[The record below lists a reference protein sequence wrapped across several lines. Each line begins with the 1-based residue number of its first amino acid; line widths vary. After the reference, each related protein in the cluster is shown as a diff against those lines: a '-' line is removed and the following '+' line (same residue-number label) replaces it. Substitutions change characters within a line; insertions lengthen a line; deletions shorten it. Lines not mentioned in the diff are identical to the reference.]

1 METPARTYRAIIADD
16 EPPARRLTREYLSA
30 YPQIAVVA
38 ECGSGGDAVEEIQR
52 HEPDLVFL
60 DVEMPGASG
69 FEVLSSLAH
78 QPHVIFCTA
87 HEEHAVQAFDTGAVD
102 YLLKPFRQQRFRLA
116 VDRFLATARTARPGP
131 AAPVPLTRLLIHVG
145 NRIVAAEVS
154 GLAWAE
160 AVDGQ
165 SRLHFERGSYLC
177 GLTLNELEERLGPT
191 EFVRVHRSAIV
202 AFSAIDYLQSDGSGG
217 YVVTLKGRER
227 LRVSR
232 SRAAHFRSLIV

>member
-1 METPARTYRAIIADD
+1 METPAWTYRAIIADD

-38 ECGSGGDAVEEIQR
+38 ECGSGDDAVEEIQR

-69 FEVLSSLAH
+69 FEVLSSLEH

-102 YLLKPFRQQRFRLA
+102 YLLKPFRHQRFCLA
-116 VDRFLATARTARPGP
+116 VDRFLATTRPGP
-131 AAPVPLTRLLIHVG
+131 AAPAPLTRLLIHVG

-160 AVDGQ
+160 AVDGH

-177 GLTLNELEERLGPT
+177 GLTLNELEERLSPT
-191 EFVRVHRSAIV
+191 EFLRVHRSAIV

-217 YVVTLKGRER
+217 YIVTLKGRER

-232 SRAAHFRSLIV
+232 SRAARFRSLIV